1 MQLNYDSKKEAKDI
15 MIRAGLLGSQI
26 SASPPLFIKGDN
38 FNALARLVSSGY
50 RGKIDLI
57 YIDPPFN
64 TKQVFTMNTGRVST
78 ISRGKNDI
86 VAYGDH
92 MKTSD
97 FLEFIRER
105 LILLKELL
113 SERGSI
119 YLHIDTKMGHYVKI
133 IMDEVFGI
141 DNFKN
146 DITRI
151 KSNPK
156 NFSRK
161 AYGNQKDVI
170 YFYAKNKT
178 KNIFNNVT
186 LNLSNTDKERMFKKI
201 DDVGRRYNTV
211 PVHAPG
217 ETNGKTGKE
226 WRGMMPPAGR
236 HWRTDPDELDKLDA
250 KGLLEWSRNGVPRI
264 KKYADEHRGIKIQ
277 DIWNFIDPAYPL
289 YPTEKNLAMLE
300 MIIKQSSNEDS
311 IVLDCFAGSGSTLL
325 AAQNLNRKWIGIDQS
340 DASAEVIRSRFKK
353 NTYTYVDLTR
363 WASTKKGRYNS

>member
-217 ETNGKTGKE
+217 ETNGKTGK
-226 WRGMMPPAGR
+226 
-236 HWRTDPDELDKLDA
+236 
-250 KGLLEWSRNGVPRI
+250 
-264 KKYADEHRGIKIQ
+264 
-277 DIWNFIDPAYPL
+277 
-289 YPTEKNLAMLE
+289 
-300 MIIKQSSNEDS
+300 
-311 IVLDCFAGSGSTLL
+311 
-325 AAQNLNRKWIGIDQS
+325 
-340 DASAEVIRSRFKK
+340 
-353 NTYTYVDLTR
+353 
-363 WASTKKGRYNS
+363 